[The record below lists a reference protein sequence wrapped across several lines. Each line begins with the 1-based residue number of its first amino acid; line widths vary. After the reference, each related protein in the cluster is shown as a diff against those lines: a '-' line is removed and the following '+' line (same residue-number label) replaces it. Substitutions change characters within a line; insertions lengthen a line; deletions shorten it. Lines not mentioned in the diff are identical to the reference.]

1 MTLSQ
6 YLYSSILPSDH
17 SFRNSPLRTTFQ
29 RISWT
34 ASRHRWITRVSADVY
49 KLFMLTRLKIL
60 ETYNLS
66 VLSALILLSRRS
78 RTPTTIRSSHRPLR
92 PSSHPQLQ
100 GRESFMPIRIFSR
113 DDPNT
118 LRRYSHLH
126 SEKVFLISTFTTEI
140 VGGPSI
146 PSWWK
151 RQTLSLS
158 TGF

>member
-1 MTLSQ
+1 VTLSQ

-17 SFRNSPLRTTFQ
+17 SFPNSPLRTTFQ

-34 ASRHRWITRVSADVY
+34 ASRPRWITRVSADVY
-49 KLFMLTRLKIL
+49 KLLMLTRSKIL

-66 VLSALILLSRRS
+66 VLSALILLSMRP
-78 RTPTTIRSSHRPLR
+78 RTPTIRSSRRPLR

-118 LRRYSHLH
+118 LRRYWHRH
-126 SEKVFLISTFTTEI
+126 FEKVLLISTFTIEI